1 MVSLHEIETELTFWY
16 RKLKS
21 LHDSS
26 QATKTACQWMYG
38 LMVKNELCKVSNYLI
53 FKGVFN
59 VNRLLQAIAFSLFV
73 FGVSGCSSKGDIRDG
88 SVAAGNTNAEAI
100 ATAPLDAGQI
110 GALADSAKAGSDGP
124 VSSSKI
130 IYFGFNSFTVDTL
143 GRELLAA
150 HAAHL
155 SSNPALRVRLEGH
168 GDERGSREYNIALGD
183 RRAQAV
189 KQVLSLQG
197 VNENQISI
205 VSFGEEKPVDY
216 GHIESAWRQN
226 RRVEIAYAAN

>member
-1 MVSLHEIETELTFWY
+1 M
-16 RKLKS
+16 
-21 LHDSS
+21 
-26 QATKTACQWMYG
+26 
-38 LMVKNELCKVSNYLI
+38 
-53 FKGVFN
+53 
-59 VNRLLQAIAFSLFV
+59 NRLSQVIVLSLFV
-73 FGVSGCSSKGDIRDG
+73 LGVSACSSKGDMREG
-88 SVAAGNTNAEAI
+88 SAAAGNTNAEAI

-110 GALADSAKAGSDGP
+110 GALADSAKAGTDGP
-124 VSSSKI
+124 VSSSKT
-130 IYFGFNSFTVDTL
+130 IYFGFNSFTVDPL
-143 GRELLAA
+143 SREILAA

-197 VNENQISI
+197 VNESQIAI

-216 GHIESAWRQN
+216 GHI
-226 RRVEIAYAAN
+226 